1 MVVPDRLEE
10 PAKRAVLL
18 GADGTTVFLLDLEC
32 KSSARVAPETAT
44 NVRPLNPNLGRARR
58 VSPRSP
64 QSLCHSRNA
73 ATGRDKSLTL
83 QRPQAR
89 PARLLPRC
97 GTGTRAVSRLQ
108 RFSSHQATAC
118 SHDSAR
124 WCWSASVKVTKR
136 PALPAHPNSESP
148 LSLAQNCQG
157 QQRLFGAKAYSRKG
171 REPGAAPET
180 RGKQSANCGRCP
192 GGDFEHPRSG
202 EKATLTKHPP
212 AQSTLL
218 PMVLRSGSGFAE
230 SAHSGKYGALF
241 TRSPPAISAR
251 RPAGTRPC
259 GASPRRPRPNDLKS
273 PP

>member
-1 MVVPDRLEE
+1 MQEFGPSCTGNRNERKATQSQFGAGEE
-10 PAKRAVLL
+10 S
-18 GADGTTVFLLDLEC
+18 F
-32 KSSARVAPETAT
+32 PE
-44 NVRPLNPNLGRARR
+44 V
-58 VSPRSP
+58 SP

-124 WCWSASVKVTKR
+124 WCWSASVRVTKR

-171 REPGAAPET
+171 RENRGLPRRHEANSPLIADGARGEISSIRDLGRKPRSRSTRPRNPHYSRWCSAPEV
-180 RGKQSANCGRCP
+180 
-192 GGDFEHPRSG
+192 
-202 EKATLTKHPP
+202 
-212 AQSTLL
+212 
-218 PMVLRSGSGFAE
+218 VLRKALIAGNTAPCSRVRLLLSVLGGLLGLVPA
-230 SAHSGKYGALF
+230 AHRLVDRVPM
-241 TRSPPAISAR
+241 T
-251 RPAGTRPC
+251 
-259 GASPRRPRPNDLKS
+259 
-273 PP
+273 